1 MSNVINSGNPT
12 ALKLGEVMLTNLRKI
27 SGGFVQMELAEA
39 KEGGRGLSAA
49 FVFNQSDT
57 RFSLNSVRRA
67 WQPATPSDLEAALG
81 ISVGDGADWK
91 IVDGQEIL
99 ELNILNPIA
108 SFEGAD
114 YPMHVQVVETVEPT
128 DWQKENIQTA
138 AKRKGK
144 DGDFITHEG
153 NYIFTQS
160 SIVFKAPEDVYL
172 KADTSKSVSTVV
184 DSETGEVLL

>member
-1 MSNVINSGNPT
+1 MKNVINSGDPA

-49 FVFNQSDT
+49 FVFNQSDS

-81 ISVGDGADWK
+81 ISVGDSADWK

-99 ELNILNPIA
+99 ELNILNPVA
-108 SFEGAD
+108 TFDGRD
-114 YPMHVQVVETVEPT
+114 YPMQVQIVETVEAT
-128 DWQKENIQTA
+128 DWQKANITTA

-144 DGDFITHEG
+144 DGDYITHMG
-153 NYIFTQS
+153 NYIFTKA
-160 SIVFKAPEDVYL
+160 SIVFNTPEDVYL
-172 KADTSKSVSTVV
+172 KPDTSKSVSTTV
-184 DSETGEVLL
+184 DTETGEILL